1 MSGTDIDSEASWYAS
16 IGPPAAI
23 SPMIGTMKESGVVA
37 CGTSSLVRPSRIA
50 AVGVRRMARL
60 WAAPRSR

>member
-1 MSGTDIDSEASWYAS
+1 MVSDTSWYAS

-23 SPMIGTMKESGVVA
+23 SPTIGRTCASA
-37 CGTSSLVRPSRIA
+37 ATDCGTSSLARPSMIA
-50 AVGVRRMARL
+50 AVGVSRMARD